1 MSSSKVG
8 MDLDRRWIYLLVLLA
23 ISLPLLRKY
32 SVPPARMSAAEKV
45 FEVVEST
52 QLQPGDVAFVA
63 IDFGPGMVAESLPQA
78 EAVVEHLMRRR
89 IPVVF
94 WSLYVLAEPFLDSV
108 PQRVAERLGKEYPG
122 QSWEYGRDWVNL
134 GYRAGGGL
142 LLQSIPKSENLL
154 ELFKRDARGNNLADL
169 PALKDFRRLE
179 QIKVLG
185 EFTGLQGML
194 DAYIQFFQ
202 KKGFRLNLVHGCTSI
217 ATPEAF
223 VYLDSG
229 QIVGLLEGIA
239 GAAWYSELLGK
250 KFPARLPDSSGVIN
264 TGLGIAHIVIIF
276 LIVVGNLSSLARWWR
291 QA

>member
-1 MSSSKVG
+1 MSTSAKKE
-8 MDLDRRWIYLLVLLA
+8 LDRRWIYLLVFLA
-23 ISLPLLRKY
+23 ISFPLLRKY

-45 FEVVEST
+45 FEVVEQT
-52 QLQPGDVAFVA
+52 QSQAGDVAFVA
-63 IDFGPGMVAESLPQA
+63 VDFGPGMAAEGLPQA

-89 IPVVF
+89 MPVVF
-94 WSLYVLAEPFLDSV
+94 MSLYVLAEPFLESI
-108 PQRVAERLGKEYPG
+108 PQRVAERLAKEIPG
-122 QSWEYGRDWVNL
+122 ETWEYGRDWVNL

-154 ELFKRDARGNNLADL
+154 ELFKRDARGNNLSDL

-179 QIKVLG
+179 QIKILG

-202 KKGFRLNLVHGCTSI
+202 KKGFQLKLVHGCTSI

-239 GAAWYSELLGK
+239 GAAWYSELLK
-250 KFPARLPDSSGVIN
+250 RRFPQRIPDNSGIIN
-264 TGLGIAHIVIIF
+264 TGLGIAHLVIIF
-276 LIVVGNLSSLARWWR
+276 LIVVGNLSSLSRWWR
-291 QA
+291 HA